1 MISNKIN
8 AYWAITKTGITGG
21 TLSIKGQYKTTDVIG
36 NERNLSGYYFDGTDW
51 SSGGETHDTILHRI
65 SAPITS
71 SSGVLLAMNQFIAVG
86 SRAFLQGAY
95 NSTTGLMSDSLR
107 SGGNGINIIPLS
119 DPYRSAPYNTSF
131 FHVNNTAT
139 ETAAS
144 TVFANKTAINDNI
157 VDWVFLELRNTNSS
171 PGNTILQTRS
181 ALIQRDGDIVD
192 IDGVSPVTFNN
203 FPLGNYVLSVRH
215 RNHLGISLNPITGA
229 KMFTEKSTLAF
240 TTNVADF
247 RTSALLFGTSSSYS
261 SAFHPTLTSV
271 RLLWGGNANMNSNVK
286 YIGLQ
291 NDKDFIFI
299 KTLNTNPTT
308 ILNNTYSPA
317 DLNMNKIVRYS
328 GINNDKDFLFST
340 VLGSSSIAQRIQTL
354 P

>member
-1 MISNKIN
+1 
-8 AYWAITKTGITGG
+8 
-21 TLSIKGQYKTTDVIG
+21 
-36 NERNLSGYYFDGTDW
+36 
-51 SSGGETHDTILHRI
+51 
-65 SAPITS
+65 
-71 SSGVLLAMNQFIAVG
+71 
-86 SRAFLQGAY
+86 
-95 NSTTGLMSDSLR
+95 
-107 SGGNGINIIPLS
+107 
-119 DPYRSAPYNTSF
+119 
-131 FHVNNTAT
+131 
-139 ETAAS
+139 
-144 TVFANKTAINDNI
+144 
-157 VDWVFLELRNTNSS
+157 
-171 PGNTILQTRS
+171 
-181 ALIQRDGDIVD
+181 
-192 IDGVSPVTFNN
+192 
-203 FPLGNYVLSVRH
+203 
-215 RNHLGISLNPITGA
+215 
-229 KMFTEKSTLAF
+229 MFTEKSTLAF

-299 KTLNTNPTT
+299 KTLNTNPST